1 MNDVIRVYDARDA
14 DGAGAG
20 LGVISPT
27 ECEVTEAAGGD
38 YVLTAAIPIADG
50 TGWEL
55 ALLDR
60 QVVAT
65 VPVGAAKKRQR
76 FRIHATTVQ
85 DGGLTIAIQARHITY
100 DLSYYV
106 LHQEEETTEKI
117 SAREAG
123 EKLWNAI
130 EGGAGAFALHVEMD
144 KQLRISWGR
153 INVIRA
159 LLDQTGGFVR
169 KARARL
175 LRDNQDIYLLP
186 SDVLDSGLIIRRD
199 VNLTALSVGRDTTET
214 YTRLIPTG
222 QDANGDVIYLP
233 EKSID
238 APEIDEY
245 AMPRVYTWAV
255 SGARVG
261 QERTRDDGTKEAL
274 TLEQV
279 YDLLRDAAQ
288 EKLDAGVGAPE
299 QSGTVEYID
308 LSRTEQFATLFACKM
323 RFSTRKSRSRT
334 R

>member
-1 MNDVIRVYDARDA
+1 
-14 DGAGAG
+14 
-20 LGVISPT
+20 
-27 ECEVTEAAGGD
+27 
-38 YVLTAAIPIADG
+38 
-50 TGWEL
+50 
-55 ALLDR
+55 
-60 QVVAT
+60 
-65 VPVGAAKKRQR
+65 
-76 FRIHATTVQ
+76 
-85 DGGLTIAIQARHITY
+85 
-100 DLSYYV
+100 
-106 LHQEEETTEKI
+106 
-117 SAREAG
+117 
-123 EKLWNAI
+123 
-130 EGGAGAFALHVEMD
+130 MD

-186 SDVLDSGLIIRRD
+186 SDMLDSGLIIRRD
-199 VNLTALSVGRDTTET
+199 VNLTALSVDRDTTET

-222 QDANGDVIYLP
+222 QDTNGDVIYLP

-279 YDLLRDAAQ
+279 YD
-288 EKLDAGVGAPE
+288 
-299 QSGTVEYID
+299 
-308 LSRTEQFATLFACKM
+308 FADWQ
-323 RFSTRKSRSRT
+323 
-334 R
+334 